1 LIGWPSLPKLTPVAT
16 GESAMTKIDRRQAL
30 ALAAAATAGTALS
43 ASASDKPLAGKV
55 FLITGS
61 SSGFGYL
68 GALLYARQGAKVIAT
83 MRNLPRPE
91 AAELRKLAAAEKLDI
106 TVLGLDVTSDAS
118 VTKAVGEALKLT
130 NGKIDVLINNAGIG
144 ITGPVEVQ
152 DLTATKLAFDTNVF
166 GIQRMLR
173 AVLPAMR
180 ARKSGLVVNISSQL
194 GRVIVPGGGHY
205 SATKFAL
212 EALSEQLAYE
222 LVPLGIDV
230 CVIQPGGYPTKVWVN
245 RNTYTKALRERSD
258 PTVLAA
264 YPALTAGMGK
274 EDGSGRTADPNDVP
288 RAIGEIAAMPAGK
301 RPLRRAVHPGF
312 KPQEAI
318 NKAARET
325 QLAWLGKSPY
335 GPWIEAAQD

>member
-1 LIGWPSLPKLTPVAT
+1 
-16 GESAMTKIDRRQAL
+16 MTKIDRRQAL
-30 ALAAAATAGTALS
+30 VLAAAATAGGALG
-43 ASASDKPLAGKV
+43 ANASDKPLTGKT
-55 FLITGS
+55 FLITGA

-83 MRNLPRPE
+83 MRNMPRPE
-91 AAELRKLAAAEKLDI
+91 AAELRAIAKKEALDI
-106 TVLGLDVTSDAS
+106 TVLELDVTSGISIA
-118 VTKAVGEALKLT
+118 KAVGAAVVLAQ
-130 NGKIDVLINNAGIG
+130 GKIDVLVNNAGIG

-152 DLTATKLAFDTNVF
+152 DMAATQLAFDTNVF
-166 GIQRMLR
+166 GVQRMLR
-173 AVLPAMR
+173 TVLPFMR
-180 ARKSGLVVNISSQL
+180 ERKSGLVVNISSQL
-194 GRVIVPGGGHY
+194 GRVVVPGGGHY

-245 RNTYTKALRERSD
+245 RNRYTKALRERSE
-258 PTVLAA
+258 PETLAA

-288 RAIGEIAAMPAGK
+288 RAIAEIAALPAGK
-301 RPLRRAVHPGF
+301 RPLRRAVHPGA

-325 QLAWLGKSPY
+325 QLAWLGKTPY